1 MCFFKSTKKKGEA
14 SLTLLFR
21 WTALKVERLWLALWE
36 LGEIVG
42 ALVIE
47 ETTKSYAKTI
57 TARNFIV
64 RSRSDTYPNCL

>member
-1 MCFFKSTKKKGEA
+1 M
-14 SLTLLFR
+14 
-21 WTALKVERLWLALWE
+21 KVERLWLALWE

-64 RSRSDTYPNCL
+64 RSRSDTYPNSL

>member
-1 MCFFKSTKKKGEA
+1 M
-14 SLTLLFR
+14 
-21 WTALKVERLWLALWE
+21 KVERLWLALWE

-64 RSRSDTYPNCL
+64 RSRFDTSQNCLLNSNLSGVVFVWA